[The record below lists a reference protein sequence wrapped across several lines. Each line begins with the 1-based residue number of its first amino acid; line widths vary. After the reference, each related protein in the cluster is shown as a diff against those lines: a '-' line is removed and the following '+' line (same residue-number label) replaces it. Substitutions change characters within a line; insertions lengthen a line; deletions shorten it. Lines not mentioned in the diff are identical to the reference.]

1 MKESELREQVILDA
15 GVLSDPF
22 WQGTRITRMLNLAQ
36 NWLQLKLI
44 KQGFKNWLKESAAL
58 TVANTTLLGHNTSS
72 VALPTDILYDMPIES
87 AERSTA
93 TKPAK
98 EIQLRNFDEIVVNGV
113 FTPTVATSIFVIMDK
128 VIHLYP
134 RDVPNGTTSVKVTHT
149 FRVTDL
155 VKDAATE
162 SEIPIELQEILIDR
176 VVMQIKSA
184 NGQEDIKQAK
194 MAEIDK
200 ELSTKYQLDALKV
213 EAIDK
218 GVTQ

>member
-1 MKESELREQVILDA
+1 VKESELREQV
-15 GVLSDPF
+15 VLNADVLNDPF
-22 WQGTRITRMLNLAQ
+22 YQGTRITVMLNLAQ

-58 TVANTTLLGHNTSS
+58 TLADTTLLGHNTSS
-72 VALPTDILYDMPIES
+72 VALPTDVLYDMPLES

-98 EIQLRNFDEIVVNGV
+98 EIQLRNFDEIVNNGV
-113 FTPTVATSIFVIMDK
+113 FTPTVAKSVFVIMDDT
-128 VIHLYP
+128 IHLYP
-134 RDVPNGTTSVKVTHT
+134 RDAPNGSTTVKVTHT
-149 FRVTDL
+149 FRITDL

-162 SEIPIELQEILIDR
+162 SEIPVELQEILIDR

-184 NGQEDIKQAK
+184 GGQEDIKQIK

-200 ELSTKYQLDALKV
+200 ELAAKYQLDSLKV